1 MVALLDEMMV
11 DCWVDTKDVYLVDQR
26 VEKWAESMV
35 DLKDVYLVDQR
46 VDKWAESMVDY
57 WAVKKAESWGSSRSW
72 KGFCSE
78 N

>member
-11 DCWVDTKDVYLVDQR
+11 EYWVDTKDVHSVDQR

-35 DLKDVYLVDQR
+35 G
-46 VDKWAESMVDY
+46 Y
-57 WAVKKAESWGSSRSW
+57 WAVKMVELLVV
-72 KGFCSE
+72 

>member
-35 DLKDVYLVDQR
+35 D
-46 VDKWAESMVDY
+46 Y
-57 WAVKKAESWGSSRSW
+57 WAVKMVELLAVH
-72 KGFCSE
+72 
-78 N
+78 